1 MFAMDADEPTK
12 AAEARKALVEDGD
25 VVVRSRVLARSA
37 FV

>member
-1 MFAMDADEPTK
+1 MDADEPTK